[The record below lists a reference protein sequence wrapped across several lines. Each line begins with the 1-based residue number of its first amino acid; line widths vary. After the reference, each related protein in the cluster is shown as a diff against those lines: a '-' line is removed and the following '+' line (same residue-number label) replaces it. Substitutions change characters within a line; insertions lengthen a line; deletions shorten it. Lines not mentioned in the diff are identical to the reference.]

1 MNAKEAAHLI
11 DISAVR
17 THHTM
22 SDIEEIVGYAKE
34 YQFINVLRYPFKL
47 ETLKIAYLPNNP
59 L

>member
-1 MNAKEAAHLI
+1 MNAREAARLI

-34 YQFINVLRYPFKL
+34 YKFINVHV
-47 ETLKIAYLPNNP
+47 LPNWMKQ
-59 L
+59 LSEMLKDV